1 MFESIRYDL
10 QPAPGGPPSMR
21 PGGASQRLEDVAL
34 DTPVLVVEDETL
46 IAWMMEDLLGEFGFT
61 DVRLAR
67 GFAEAVTQAAERRP
81 GLLICDINLGGE
93 YSGID
98 AAAAI
103 CTGGAVPVA
112 FITGYAG
119 DHVEERIEAAVG
131 PAPLLRKP
139 IQAEPL
145 AAALRALL
153 GAPPR
158 H

>member
-1 MFESIRYDL
+1 MLDSIRYQL
-10 QPAPGGPPSMR
+10 QPTPAGPPPMR
-21 PGGASQRLEDVAL
+21 TDAAAAQLEGVAL

-46 IAWMMEDLLGEFGFT
+46 IAWLMKDLLKDFGFT

-67 GFAEAVTQAAERRP
+67 GYNEALALAAERHP

-93 YSGID
+93 HDGIE

-103 CTGGAVPVA
+103 RQQGVVPAA

-119 DHVEERIEAAVG
+119 GHVQERIEAVVG
-131 PAPLLRKP
+131 RAPLLRKP
-139 IQAEPL
+139 IQPDLL

-153 GAPPR
+153 AGPR
-158 H
+158 IH